1 MLGAAQRSVKGTGW
15 VAAAILGLG
24 FVLSLAVNWPGHLSY
39 DSVIQLLEGRT
50 GVYAGW
56 HPPVM
61 SWLLGLFDAL
71 VPGTGLF
78 ILLDTALLYGSLL
91 GLLFLRARPYW
102 TAPVVAALVVVTP
115 QFLVYPGIVWKDV
128 LFAASAVAGFT
139 LLASAAARWAD
150 RRVRFAALGGAGVL
164 LSLAALTRQNGIVL
178 VPFAA
183 LALGWIAARHA
194 PERRLTEAA
203 LYFFGALLSVVVVV
217 VAGEAA
223 LELRGNGQSSPLAQ
237 VRLLQTYDL
246 AGALAADP
254 TLDLDQIHDDDPKLE
269 TILRKEAARRYTPAS
284 EEPLANLAP
293 LQKALANVDD
303 ATVPLQWRQVI
314 ETHPLLYLRLRWNVF
329 RWVFFTPDIVFCRPA
344 LSGISGLPD
353 VMAKLHLAPRMDA
366 RDKFLGHY
374 VMAFA
379 GTPVLSHVFFAVI
392 AAIVLV
398 LLLRRREPADLAI
411 AALIGG
417 AFAFTASFFFI
428 SLVCDY
434 RYLYPLDAASL
445 VALFYVSASFRWP
458 QHP

>member
-1 MLGAAQRSVKGTGW
+1 MLGASWRSVAGTGW
-15 VAAAILGLG
+15 VAAAILVAG
-24 FVLSLAVNWPGHLSY
+24 FGVSLAANWPGHLSY

-50 GVYAGW
+50 GVYGGW

-61 SWLLGLFDAL
+61 SWLLGVFDAL

-91 GLLFLRARPYW
+91 GLLSLRMRPDW
-102 TAPVVAALVVVTP
+102 TAPALAALLVVTP

-128 LFAASAVAGFT
+128 LFAAAAVAGFT
-139 LLASAAARWAD
+139 LLAIAAARWPD
-150 RRVRFAALGGAGVL
+150 RRVRFATLPGACVL
-164 LSLAALTRQNGIVL
+164 LCLAALTRQNGIVL

-194 PERRLTEAA
+194 SNRRLMQAA
-203 LYFFGALLSVVVVV
+203 LYFFGALLSVVVGV

-246 AGALAADP
+246 AGALSADP

-269 TILRKEAARRYTPAS
+269 AILREEAAPRYTPAS

-293 LQKALANVDD
+293 LQKELANVDD
-303 ATVPLQWRQVI
+303 ETVPLQWRQFI
-314 ETHPLLYLRLRWNVF
+314 EAHPFQYLTLRWAVF

-344 LSGISGLPD
+344 LSGISGPAD

-379 GTPVLSHVFFAVI
+379 GTPVLSHVFFAL
-392 AAIVLV
+392 AAVLVLV
-398 LLLRRREPADLAI
+398 LLLRRRAPADLAI

-434 RYLYPLDAASL
+434 RYLYPLDAASM
-445 VALFYVSASFRWP
+445 VALFYAAVTFGWREQP
-458 QHP
+458 